1 MPHIPIPP
9 SPMMTTQQ
17 IIQKLQQVN
26 VISTQ
31 GQTTNNLVVNP
42 NANVYQQAIMDA
54 QQIRDIA
61 MEQARITMIE
71 LMKQQTELKKT
82 ILTIENI
89 DKIRGAKYSEW
100 LSVGGVKEWD
110 THYEFTLLDNDS
122 NQVETILL
130 HRRQTSDKR
139 YIMEYNNQTLW
150 VTKDRL
156 NTIDAI
162 IECMKEI

>member
-9 SPMMTTQQ
+9 KPTMTTQQ
-17 IIQKLQQVN
+17 MIQQLQRINTMPQQVN
-26 VISTQ
+26 TLRASY
-31 GQTTNNLVVNP
+31 VV
-42 NANVYQQAIMDA
+42 DA

-61 MEQARITMIE
+61 EAQAKQTMIE
-71 LMKQQTELKKT
+71 MMKQEQEKRKQT

-89 DKIRGAKYSEW
+89 DKIKGHKYSEW
-100 LSVGGVKEWD
+100 LTVGGVMESD
-110 THYEFTLLDNDS
+110 THYEFTLLDEKHT
-122 NQVETILL
+122 QVETILL

-156 NTIDAI
+156 STIDGV
-162 IECMKEI
+162 IECMREI